1 MHIKNHIF
9 LFILL
14 HASVATYSQTFPFK
28 ENNKWG
34 IKEHDLVIV
43 PAIYDT
49 VLNFDKNKLVC
60 LGCFKTKNVSTNKFI
75 KVSSTNYYCNY
86 LNTTSTRLVIKTSKK
101 DTCSVFLLGKST
113 FKQYTENDT
122 VFKVSVKNKK
132 YLVRKNFKQLTFG
145 NYHDID
151 LCDDPNFYVTQV
163 LNEADV
169 PLFGL
174 TNTKGETIIAHEYS
188 GIKLNPFDS
197 LIMVCGA
204 STRNNSEDYV
214 FDYTGKK
221 ISSHRH
227 HIDLATKK
235 HILFKVFEPKEHYLE
250 HNTET
255 KEEKELVAD
264 EVKFYKTEEILI
276 RIKNT
281 WYLYNLATKEKTE
294 FKKNVH

>member
-1 MHIKNHIF
+1 MPFRKHVP
-9 LFILL
+9 LL
-14 HASVATYSQTFPFK
+14 LLLCLNIAAYAQTIAFR

-34 IKEHDLVIV
+34 IKEQEVIII
-43 PAIYDT
+43 PPLYDT
-49 VLNFDKNKLVC
+49 VLNFDKSKLVC
-60 LGCFKTKNVSTNKFI
+60 MACFKTKQVSTNKFI
-75 KVSSTNYYCNY
+75 KVNSTSYYCNY
-86 LNTTSTRLVIKTSKK
+86 LNTKAERLIIKTGKK
-101 DTCSVFLLGKST
+101 DTCSVFVLAKNT

-122 VFKVSVKNKK
+122 LFKVSVKNKK
-132 YLVRKNFKQLTFG
+132 YLIRKNFKQLTYG
-145 NYHDID
+145 NYYDID

-174 TNTKGETIIAHEYS
+174 TNTKGETLIAHEYS
-188 GIKLNPFDS
+188 GIKLNPYDS

-204 STRNNSEDYV
+204 STPNNSEDYV
-214 FDYTGKK
+214 FDYSGEK
-221 ISSHRH
+221 IGSHRH

-235 HILFKVFEPKEHYLE
+235 YILFKVFEPKEHYLE
-250 HNTET
+250 HNVET

-281 WYLYNLATKEKTE
+281 WYLYNLITKEKTV
-294 FKKNVH
+294 FK